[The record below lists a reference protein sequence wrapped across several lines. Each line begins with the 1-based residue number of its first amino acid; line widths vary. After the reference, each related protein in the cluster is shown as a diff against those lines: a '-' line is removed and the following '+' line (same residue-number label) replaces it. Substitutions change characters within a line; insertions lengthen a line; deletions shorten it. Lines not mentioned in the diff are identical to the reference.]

1 MCEKFC
7 MRKKILVV
15 DDDADIVELLS
26 FNLKQAGFAIGTA
39 FDGIEALRKVRSIT
53 PDLILL
59 DLMLPKL
66 DGLSVCEILRRNVA
80 TASIPVILLTALSG
94 ELGRLA
100 GLDSGATDYMTKPFS
115 PRQLVSKVETLLRK
129 LDTPTAR

>member
-1 MCEKFC
+1 

-26 FNLKQAGFAIGTA
+26 FTLKQAGFAIGTA

-66 DGLSVCEILRRNVA
+66 DGLAVCEILRRNVA

-100 GLDSGATDYMTKPFS
+100 GMDSGATDYMTKPFS
-115 PRQLVSKVETLLRK
+115 PRQLVSKVETLLRER
-129 LDTPTAR
+129 DSTFPA

>member
-1 MCEKFC
+1 

-15 DDDADIVELLS
+15 DDDADLVELLS
-26 FNLKQAGFAIGTA
+26 FTLKQAGFAIGTA
-39 FDGIEALRKVRSIT
+39 FDGVEALRKVRSIT

-66 DGLSVCEILRRNVA
+66 DGLAVCEILRRNVTTA
-80 TASIPVILLTALSG
+80 TIPVIMLTGLTG

-115 PRQLVSKVETLLRK
+115 PRQLVSKVETLLRER
-129 LDTPTAR
+129 DSAFPA

>member
-1 MCEKFC
+1 

>member
-1 MCEKFC
+1 
-7 MRKKILVV
+7 MRNKILVV
-15 DDDADIVELLS
+15 DDEPDIVELLS

-39 FDGIEALRKVRSIT
+39 FDGVEALRKARSMM

-66 DGLSVCEILRRNVA
+66 DGLSVCEILRRNVS
-80 TASIPVILLTALSG
+80 TSSIPVILLTGLTG

-100 GLDSGATDYMTKPFS
+100 GLDAGATDYITKPFS
-115 PRQLVSKVETLLRK
+115 PRLLVSKVDALLRK
-129 LDTPTAR
+129 LDTPGAASTLLV

>member
-1 MCEKFC
+1 

-15 DDDADIVELLS
+15 DDDADIVEMLR

-39 FDGIEALRKVRSIT
+39 FDGIEAIRKARSIT

-66 DGLSVCEILRRNVA
+66 DGLSVCEILRRQVA
-80 TASIPVILLTALSG
+80 TAAIPVIILTGLSG

-100 GLDSGATDYMTKPFS
+100 GLESGATDYMTKPFS

-129 LDTPTAR
+129 RDNRHAS